1 MRRLPL
7 VIALAGVVLM
17 TTAIALGCG
26 SSGDDSSGQ
35 ITLDGVSAEDLEGG
49 GVVLERPM
57 SGDRASVDATQ
68 ASDVARSKHAPGA
81 TVREVVLA
89 RMCDD
94 LGLREKQLVWVV
106 SFDPASIVPMPP
118 LGPGPAS
125 SPVNLET
132 LEVVFALVFVDADS
146 GEIIHNLQRTRGTP
160 LKD

>member
-1 MRRLPL
+1 
-7 VIALAGVVLM
+7 
-17 TTAIALGCG
+17 
-26 SSGDDSSGQ
+26 
-35 ITLDGVSAEDLEGG
+35 
-49 GVVLERPM
+49 M
-57 SGDRASVDATQ
+57 SGDRASVDAVQ
-68 ASDVARSKHAPGA
+68 ATDIASGRHEPGA
-81 TVREVVLA
+81 IVREVVLA
-89 RMCDD
+89 RMGDD

-146 GEIIHNLQRTRGTP
+146 GEIVHSLQRTRGTP